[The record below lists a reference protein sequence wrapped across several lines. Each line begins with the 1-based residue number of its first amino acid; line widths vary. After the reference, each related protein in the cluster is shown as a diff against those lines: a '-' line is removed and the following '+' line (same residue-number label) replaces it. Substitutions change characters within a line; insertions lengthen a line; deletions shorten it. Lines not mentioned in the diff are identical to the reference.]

1 MNIQILAFG
10 IAKDIVGGPQLNL
23 ALEPGATVAHLKS
36 SLIKA
41 FPKFTDLTSIAIAVN
56 SEYAEDDQIL
66 ESSDEI
72 VIIPPVSGG

>member
-10 IAKDIVGGPQLNL
+10 IAKDIVGGSQLDF
-23 ALEPGATVAHLKS
+23 AIEPGATVADLKS
-36 SLIKA
+36 SLVKT
-41 FPKFTDLTSIAIAVN
+41 FPKFTDLASIAIALN
-56 SEYAEDDQIL
+56 SEYATDDQII